1 MIEVINPILPVSYN
15 FSAGVKGEYLPYI
28 VNPDGTEEFPLG
40 KEFIPNVI
48 TNIGI
53 DRWLTNADTSNSS
66 QTWTNSISWIRAGSG
81 TTAAAV
87 TDTALQTQLTD
98 PAPSNTNYTSTV
110 PTPVNFTDLSN
121 ANTLGTATHTIVK
134 QFAPLVGASATIN
147 EIGLGWSQTTAS
159 TLFSRVVLPSSIN
172 LIQDQVLR
180 VTYRLTVSIPL
191 FITPINIPSTS
202 GSGFN
207 VQGTAS
213 SGKGMR
219 LTNSATWNFGTMAT
233 NGSMGGGGGGC
244 STNNTPGGFI
254 WQLVGADTTA
264 ITFFSCAG
272 SPGSST
278 LWDAGNPWFVTGISS
293 FPSIGNDPTGYSTI
307 GGQSTFISSTITGQG
322 AANNTKFKDR
332 TWEWSITNPANT
344 TSGITG
350 IKLGTLLMLFD
361 NSQTKSSDYRL
372 RLTLRSSWARI

>member
-1 MIEVINPILPVSYN
+1 
-15 FSAGVKGEYLPYI
+15 
-28 VNPDGTEEFPLG
+28 
-40 KEFIPNVI
+40 
-48 TNIGI
+48 
-53 DRWLTNADTSNSS
+53 
-66 QTWTNSISWIRAGSG
+66 
-81 TTAAAV
+81 
-87 TDTALQTQLTD
+87 
-98 PAPSNTNYTSTV
+98 
-110 PTPVNFTDLSN
+110 
-121 ANTLGTATHTIVK
+121 
-134 QFAPLVGASATIN
+134 
-147 EIGLGWSQTTAS
+147 
-159 TLFSRVVLPSSIN
+159 LFSRVVLPSSIN

-213 SGKGMR
+213 GGKGIR

-244 STNNTPGGFI
+244 NTLNTPGGFI
-254 WQLVGADTTA
+254 WQLVGADSPS
-264 ITFFSCAG
+264 IQFFSCAG
-272 SPGSST
+272 SPGAAN
-278 LWDAGNPWFVTGISS
+278 LWETSGPWFVNGITA
-293 FPSIGNDPTGYSTI
+293 FPSIGSDPTGYATI
-307 GGQSTFISSTITGQG
+307 GTSATFISSTITGQG